1 MGIGIAR
8 KGLGK
13 AFKSWQ
19 DKRIDAMNRIIT
31 TGRGSP
37 AKKTERFIEEYGEVS
52 SSKAKSKKE
61 YKLEQKKA
69 KEKGNK

>member
-1 MGIGIAR
+1 MVLSLLKGIPKLAK
-8 KGLGK
+8 KGWK
-13 AFKSWQ
+13 A
-19 DKRIDAMNRIIT
+19 KRIDAMNRIIT

-37 AKKTERFIEEYGEVS
+37 AKKTERFIEEYGEVT

-61 YKLEQKKA
+61 YKIERKKA